1 MITTVRIVCSP
12 QATCLILLGCLVLV
26 GCSSSTTAP
35 ANHQSPNLITYSR
48 IDEAQRHGKG
58 DGVRVAIIDW
68 QFDLDGAEA
77 EKYVEPISMV
87 PGEEIGELKPWH
99 GEWMAEIV
107 HEIAPEA
114 EIIPIRA
121 RSLDSEN
128 YASYLIQGIHYAAEH
143 GAVAVSSSMGPMI
156 ASEELQAA
164 IDHAEAS
171 GMVFVNVH
179 PEYVEGN
186 DGKKAM
192 CLPGECDTR
201 IIRTG
206 VVSVPDHPA
215 EPEPNRDIYA
225 WPYDLEANYKDGW
238 GYSNAPPIVLGVIAL
253 MHGVH
258 PDLTPG
264 ELREI
269 IKTTAVEK
277 DGFMVLD
284 AEAATTEAA
293 RLNRSDLP
301 DP

>member
-1 MITTVRIVCSP
+1 MTTVRIVFK
-12 QATCLILLGCLVLV
+12 QQVRWLMLLGCLFVF
-26 GCSSSTTAP
+26 GCSSSTTDP
-35 ANHQSPNLITYSR
+35 AIPKGPTFMTYSQ
-48 IDEAQRHGKG
+48 IGEAQRHSKG

-68 QFDLDGAEA
+68 QFDMRGEEA
-77 EKYVEPISMV
+77 EKYVEPVSMV
-87 PGEEIGELKPWH
+87 PGEGIGELKPWH

-121 RSLDSEN
+121 RSLESET
-128 YASYLIQGIHYAAEH
+128 YSEYLIQGIHYAADH
-143 GAVAVSSSMGPMI
+143 GAVAVSSSMGPMV
-156 ASEELQAA
+156 ASEELRAA

-179 PEYVEGN
+179 PEFVVGN
-186 DGKKAM
+186 DGKTTM
-192 CLPGECDTR
+192 CMPGECDPR

-215 EPEPNRDIYA
+215 QPAPNRDIYT
-225 WPYDLEANYKDGW
+225 WPYDLEAVYQDGW

-258 PDLTPG
+258 PELTPG
-264 ELREI
+264 EARDI

-284 AEAATTEAA
+284 AEAATTGAA
-293 RLNRSDLP
+293 QISESDPL
-301 DP
+301 DR